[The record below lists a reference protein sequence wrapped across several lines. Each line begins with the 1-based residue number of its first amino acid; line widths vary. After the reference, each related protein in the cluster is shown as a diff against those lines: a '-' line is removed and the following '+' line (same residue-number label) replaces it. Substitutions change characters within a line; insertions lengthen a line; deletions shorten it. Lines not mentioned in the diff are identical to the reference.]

1 MLIHIKSKDEFEKET
16 KEGRVLVDFFATWCG
31 PCSMLSPI
39 VEKLAQSH
47 PEVKVLKVDVDQ
59 IPEVASLFDVYS
71 IPTLIYFENGKNVR
85 TTVGYMPEASLKKF
99 AGLQ

>member
-1 MLIHIKSKDEFEKET
+1 MLIHVKSKDEFEKET

-39 VEKLAQSH
+39 VERLAQAH

-59 IPEVASLFDVYS
+59 LPEVASLFDVYS

-85 TTVGYMPEASLKKF
+85 TAVGYMPEQSLKKF